1 MLFNS
6 PSQGQLIFDQVVDE
20 VCAYLAADARARYRI
35 MIGSDSE
42 ARATGVDCISAI
54 VIHRVG
60 RGARYFW
67 MRTTKE
73 PFATLRD
80 RIWHEAICSTTL
92 ARSVF
97 DALTERGAWG
107 SDIEV
112 HVDVG
117 QNGPTK
123 VLIQEISGY
132 VRAYGFPVYIKP
144 ESCAASAVADKHT

>member
-1 MLFNS
+1 MLFHS
-6 PSQGQLIFDQVVDE
+6 PSKGQLIFDRVVDE
-20 VCAYLAADARARYRI
+20 LCAELAADTVASYRI

-42 ARATGVDCISAI
+42 ARAFGVDCISAI

-73 PFATLRD
+73 RFATLRD

-92 ARSVF
+92 ARSVL
-97 DALTERGAWG
+97 DALTARGAWQA
-107 SDIEV
+107 DVEV

-117 QNGPTK
+117 QHGPTK
-123 VLIQEISGY
+123 VLIQEICGY

-144 ESCAASAVADKHT
+144 EAHAASAVADKYT